1 VVAIPVGLQFAV
13 VGVWAMVDP
22 RSFFDKLATFQPYNQ
37 HLLQDLGAFQVG
49 LGVVLLL
56 AA

>member
-1 VVAIPVGLQFAV
+1 
-13 VGVWAMVDP
+13 MVDP
-22 RSFFDKLATFQPYNQ
+22 RSFFDTLTAFQPYNQ

-56 AA
+56 AVWRPRAPGWRSHC